1 MRLKSYLL
9 AGLAALLVAGPA
21 RADTTLSLVE
31 VITSPERTE
40 TLKQIVKTFE
50 DANPGVHVEITSLPW
65 GQAFEKFATMV
76 SAGDTPD
83 VVEMPDRW
91 QALYANNGMLEN
103 LEPYLATWDHTKE
116 LSDRTMQMA
125 RYVGN
130 TAYALPYG
138 FYLRA
143 MFINRVLFKQ
153 AGIEA
158 APTTMDEFTADAKKI
173 SALPGKYGYCLRG
186 GPGGLNGWVMFGAG
200 MNGDNSFFQ
209 KDGTS
214 TFADPGWVK
223 GVAWLVDLYK
233 NGYAPK
239 DSVNWGFNEI
249 VAGFYSSTC
258 AMLDQDPDA
267 LIAVQERMKPEEYDV
282 VPFPKGPAGKAFP
295 TIGYGSWAMFSNSK
309 NKDLSWKLIATL
321 DGPRGQCRLEQADRG
336 AADLQIR
343 REGPLLRQSEVQG
356 LVRGAGRQG
365 RDADRHAHISAGI
378 RLFRRCH
385 RGQDEPAGPA
395 RPALA
400 GGYGQAMG
408 RLPDHGAEE
417 ISRRQEV
424 T

>member
-116 LSDRTMQMA
+116 LSDRTLQMA

-158 APTTMDEFTADAKKI
+158 APTTPRRSPRSPASTAIACAAARAGSTAGSC
-173 SALPGKYGYCLRG
+173 SA
-186 GPGGLNGWVMFGAG
+186 
-200 MNGDNSFFQ
+200 
-209 KDGTS
+209 
-214 TFADPGWVK
+214 
-223 GVAWLVDLYK
+223 
-233 NGYAPK
+233 
-239 DSVNWGFNEI
+239 
-249 VAGFYSSTC
+249 
-258 AMLDQDPDA
+258 
-267 LIAVQERMKPEEYDV
+267 
-282 VPFPKGPAGKAFP
+282 PA
-295 TIGYGSWAMFSNSK
+295 
-309 NKDLSWKLIATL
+309 
-321 DGPRGQCRLEQADRG
+321 
-336 AADLQIR
+336 
-343 REGPLLRQSEVQG
+343 
-356 LVRGAGRQG
+356 
-365 RDADRHAHISAGI
+365 
-378 RLFRRCH
+378 
-385 RGQDEPAGPA
+385 
-395 RPALA
+395 
-400 GGYGQAMG
+400 
-408 RLPDHGAEE
+408 
-417 ISRRQEV
+417 
-424 T
+424 